1 MHQEM
6 TATARSGMGVA
17 AVTEHLSWSLRLL
30 ACGVVSAPLFVG
42 VVLVEAGTRQGFDLV
57 RMPLSLLSLGDR
69 GSSGRTSLHADC
81 CSPLLASPV
90 AR

>member
-30 ACGVVSAPLFVG
+30 ACGVVSAPLFVA

-57 RMPLSLLSLGDR
+57 RMPLSLLSLGDT
-69 GSSGRTSLHADC
+69 GWVPAGELHC
-81 CSPLLASPV
+81 MRIVVRPC
-90 AR
+90 